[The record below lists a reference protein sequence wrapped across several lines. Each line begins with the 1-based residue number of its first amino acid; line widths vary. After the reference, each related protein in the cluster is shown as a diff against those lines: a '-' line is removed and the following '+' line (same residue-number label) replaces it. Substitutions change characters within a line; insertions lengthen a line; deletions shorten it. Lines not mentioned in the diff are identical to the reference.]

1 MQQRKPKLYV
11 ISHKNKPSYP
21 TKSSKKKALKIFKC
35 YKNSNCFH
43 LIASKNGSKMGC
55 FLKI

>member
-21 TKSSKKKALKIFKC
+21 TKSSKKNLSRFSSAIKTP
-35 YKNSNCFH
+35 
-43 LIASKNGSKMGC
+43 IAFTSLRVKTVPKWAV
-55 FLKI
+55 F